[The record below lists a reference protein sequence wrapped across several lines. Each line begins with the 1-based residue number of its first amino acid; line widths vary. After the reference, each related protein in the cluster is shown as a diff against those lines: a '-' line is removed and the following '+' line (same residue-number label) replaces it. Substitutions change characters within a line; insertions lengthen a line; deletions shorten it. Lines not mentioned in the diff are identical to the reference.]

1 MGVNFIDLKG
11 VILRSNIFNNSAD
24 GTVGGMYIL
33 NDDFLIKNS

>member
-11 VILRSNIFNNSAD
+11 IILRTNIFNNSAN
-24 GTVGGMYIL
+24 GTVGGINIL